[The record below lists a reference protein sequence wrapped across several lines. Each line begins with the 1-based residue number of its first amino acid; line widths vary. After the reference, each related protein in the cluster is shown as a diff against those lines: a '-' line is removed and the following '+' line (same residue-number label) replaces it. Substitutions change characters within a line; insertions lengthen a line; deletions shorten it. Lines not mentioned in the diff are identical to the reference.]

1 MWTPVYLLLGLCV
14 GPEGL
19 MVPALGHTWYMCKS
33 SMASPLGGDTYFIF
47 SWCIWRV
54 SSCPVSSGTLISC
67 SRAT

>member
-1 MWTPVYLLLGLCV
+1 MWTPVYPLSGLYV

-19 MVPALGHTWYMCKS
+19 MVPALGIWYMCKS
-33 SMASPLGGDTYFIF
+33 SVASPLGGDTYFIF

-54 SSCPVSSGTLISC
+54 SSCSVSSGTPINC